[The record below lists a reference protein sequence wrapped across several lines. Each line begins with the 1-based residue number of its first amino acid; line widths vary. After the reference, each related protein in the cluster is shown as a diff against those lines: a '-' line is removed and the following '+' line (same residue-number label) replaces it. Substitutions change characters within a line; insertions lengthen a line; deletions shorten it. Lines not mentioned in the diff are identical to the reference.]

1 MTITRRELLVQLM
14 GGMAASAVVTPPN
27 PVISRAMTKV
37 AGRVGIPGPIRLD
50 RNENAYGASQ
60 KAIAAIRESA
70 SEANRYPEPLG
81 ALREALA
88 SQHAVDAEQIVV
100 GCGSSEVLR
109 MAATAFLSQGK
120 KLILASPTFEL
131 IRQYAQAR
139 KATVVDVRLRKNYS
153 HDLNAIL
160 EVARKGSG
168 LVYLCN
174 PNNPTGTLTERKGF
188 ETFLGNLP
196 PTFHAVIDEAYHHY
210 AGGSGAYTSFIEQ
223 PADNPRVIVVR
234 TFSKAYGLAG
244 VRVGYAV
251 ASAETAKKMGVDRLP
266 FGLNRA
272 GVMAAIAALGD
283 PQYIDECTRRN
294 ADDRQEFF
302 NQVNARMLRALDSH
316 TNFVCLNVMRP
327 AVQVLEHYRKYNFL
341 LAPLIPEMPTY
352 LRISLGKPE
361 EMHEFWRV
369 WDVFGSHRMS
379 M

>member
-1 MTITRRELLVQLM
+1 
-14 GGMAASAVVTPPN
+14 
-27 PVISRAMTKV
+27 MTKV

-109 MAATAFLSQGK
+109 MAATAFLSQGQ

-139 KATVVDVRLRKNYS
+139 KATVVEVRLRKDYS
-153 HDLNAIL
+153 HDLKAIL

-174 PNNPTGTLTERKGF
+174 PNNPTGTLTERKEF

-223 PADNPRVIVVR
+223 PVDNSRVIIVR

-327 AVQVLEHYRKYNFL
+327 AVQIVEHYRKYNFL

-352 LRISLGKPE
+352 LRISLGKSE

-369 WDVFGSHRMS
+369 WDVLGSHHMS